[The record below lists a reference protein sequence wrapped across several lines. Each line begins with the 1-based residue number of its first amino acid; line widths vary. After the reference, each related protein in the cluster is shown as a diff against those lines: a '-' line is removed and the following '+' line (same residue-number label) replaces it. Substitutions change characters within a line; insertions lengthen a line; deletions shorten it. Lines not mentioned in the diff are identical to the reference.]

1 MRRLM
6 ILVVLGLALAVGAE
20 AGQKP
25 PKPTNTPK
33 PTITKTQAP
42 KGGASKGATVKGP
55 APKGS
60 TVKVTGAHG
69 KSSTVKVTGAQ
80 AKGSTVKAKGAQ
92 ATVSS
97 GKSAK
102 PTKSDTKLAKA
113 DAKAPKTETKS
124 AKVEQKT
131 KKTNTAASSSTSPSD
146 TSSPTRISTA
156 PIDFAGTSLGQ
167 KLQKNSAIRSKIEAK
182 LQAAGYTG
190 TVYEAAYGFK
200 NLGQLNAATN
210 QVQNQGYSFNLLKV
224 LMTGTYV
231 DPQTHV
237 VYRANQLPD
246 GTVNLV
252 RAGLATDPAST
263 QSLGQAKQAIAGGA
277 EMPTI
282 DRIHTSGTSTTN
294 PPSSTSGASPTSPS
308 PVSGTVSTISTTT
321 ASKGKGQSKSK

>member
-1 MRRLM
+1 MRRLI
-6 ILVVLGLALAVGAE
+6 ILVVLGVALAVGAE
-20 AGQKP
+20 ANP

-33 PTITKTQAP
+33 PTITKAQAP
-42 KGGASKGATVKGP
+42 KGGASKGATATGP
-55 APKGS
+55 ASKGSTMKATGAHAKGS
-60 TVKVTGAHG
+60 TVKVTA
-69 KSSTVKVTGAQ
+69 AQ
-80 AKGSTVKAKGAQ
+80 AKRSTVKAKGAQ

-131 KKTNTAASSSTSPSD
+131 KKTNTASSGTSASTSNT
-146 TSSPTRISTA
+146 TSTTRTSTA
-156 PIDFAGTSLGQ
+156 PIDFTATALGQ

-182 LQAAGYTG
+182 LQAAGYSG
-190 TVYEAAYGFK
+190 SVYEAAYGFK

-231 DPQTHV
+231 DPRTHV

-252 RAGLATDPAST
+252 RAGLATNPAST

-277 EMPTI
+277 EMPDI
-282 DRIHTSGTSTTN
+282 DRIHTSGTTTTN
-294 PPSSTSGASPTSPS
+294 APSSPSGVTLTSPS
-308 PVSGTVSTISTTT
+308 SVSGTSSTISSTT
-321 ASKGKGQSKSK
+321 ASKGKSKSK

>member
-6 ILVVLGLALAVGAE
+6 IFVVLGLALAVGAE
-20 AGQKP
+20 AG
-25 PKPTNTPK
+25 PKPTKPTTTPK

-42 KGGASKGATVKGP
+42 KGGASKGATVKGS

-60 TVKVTGAHG
+60 TMKATGVHAKGSTLKTTGAQA
-69 KSSTVKVTGAQ
+69 KSTTVKVTGAQ
-80 AKGSTVKAKGAQ
+80 AKGSTVKTKGAQ

-97 GKSAK
+97 GKTTK
-102 PTKSDTKLAKA
+102 PTKSDTKLAKS
-113 DAKAPKTETKS
+113 DAKASKTETKS
-124 AKVEQKT
+124 AKVEQK
-131 KKTNTAASSSTSPSD
+131 KKANTAASSGTSASTSN
-146 TSSPTRISTA
+146 TSSTSIATA
-156 PIDFAGTSLGQ
+156 PIDYSGTALGQ
-167 KLQKNSAIRSKIEAK
+167 KLQKNSALRSKIEAK

-210 QVQNQGYSFNLLKV
+210 QVQNQGYSFTLLKV

-231 DPQTHV
+231 DPLTHV

-252 RAGLATDPAST
+252 RAGLATNPAST

-282 DRIHTSGTSTTN
+282 DRIHTTTTNDPSSPSGTL
-294 PPSSTSGASPTSPS
+294 STSN
-308 PVSGTVSTISTTT
+308 TTT
-321 ASKGKGQSKSK
+321 VAKGKGRSKSK

>member
-20 AGQKP
+20 AGPKP
-25 PKPTNTPK
+25 TKPTNTPK

-42 KGGASKGATVKGP
+42 KGGAPKGATVKVSP
-55 APKGS
+55 SKGS
-60 TVKVTGAHG
+60 TMKVTGTQAKGSTMKATGVHAKG
-69 KSSTVKVTGAQ
+69 STVKVTGAQ

-102 PTKSDTKLAKA
+102 SAKSDTKLAKA
-113 DAKAPKTETKS
+113 DVKAPKTETKS

-131 KKTNTAASSSTSPSD
+131 KKTNTASSGTSAAPTTD
-146 TSSPTRISTA
+146 TSSPTRTSTA

-167 KLQKNSAIRSKIEAK
+167 KLQKNSALRSKIEAK
-182 LQAAGYTG
+182 LQAAGYSG

-231 DPQTHV
+231 DPRTHV

-246 GTVNLV
+246 GTVTLV

-282 DRIHTSGTSTTN
+282 DRIHTTMTN
-294 PPSSTSGASPTSPS
+294 DPSSASGSLSTS
-308 PVSGTVSTISTTT
+308 STAT
-321 ASKGKGQSKSK
+321 ASKGKSKSK